1 MNMRWTVHGS
11 RSVYCSP
18 WVNVRLDDVELPSGT
33 RVDHH
38 VIEFPKPSVG
48 AVVTDDNQRVLL
60 LWRHRHITDASGW
73 EIPAGWAEPGENL
86 ADAVGREI
94 KEETGYVAQ
103 SLQPIAEY
111 HPLSGISTMT
121 YTVFRGT
128 DVVQDGGEPD
138 TDETEKV
145 AWFTS
150 EEVRELLRG
159 GRIVDG
165 PSLTAIS
172 YFLAVQADPQ

>member
-11 RSVYCSP
+11 RSVYSSP
-18 WVNVRLDDVELPSGT
+18 WVNIRLDDVELTSGT

-103 SLQPIAEY
+103 NLQPIAEY

-128 DVVQDGGEPD
+128 DVVHDGGEPD

-145 AWFTS
+145 AWFTP

-159 GRIVDG
+159 GSIVDG